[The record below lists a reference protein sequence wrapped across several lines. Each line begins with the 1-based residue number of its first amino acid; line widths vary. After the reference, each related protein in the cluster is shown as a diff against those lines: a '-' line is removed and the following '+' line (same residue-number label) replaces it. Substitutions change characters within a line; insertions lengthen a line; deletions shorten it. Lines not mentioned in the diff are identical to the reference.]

1 MVVPAN
7 PGSVMKF
14 YWRDLVVENV
24 SLSRSSRSHP
34 CALLFKV
41 ASVKFRYLVRFYLPQ
56 WI

>member
-14 YWRDLVVENV
+14 YWRDLGVENV

-41 ASVKFRYLVRFYLPQ
+41 ASVKFRYLVRFYLP
-56 WI
+56 